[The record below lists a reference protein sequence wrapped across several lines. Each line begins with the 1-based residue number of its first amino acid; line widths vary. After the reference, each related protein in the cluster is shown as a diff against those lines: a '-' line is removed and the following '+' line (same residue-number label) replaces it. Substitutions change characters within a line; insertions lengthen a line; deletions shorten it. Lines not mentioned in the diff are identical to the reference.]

1 MSSGCR
7 VRLAAVLLAG
17 LLLPPAARAAD
28 RLDRIAA
35 DLDRI
40 ELRFWRAAGMAPDEN
55 YYRETAELLD
65 RLETNGRDV
74 QRILTRAR
82 FSHLPNMSEPTAELR
97 LLFQSLSRRLA
108 SSYTFRLKETSMTEY
123 EKTFRRSRSRRGG
136 RSRRDEPPPTL
147 ATVDIEE
154 YSRWLADVYEDNL
167 SRVSRRKGE
176 RNAGQDDT
184 LREKLAAYCSAVRT
198 LRIAL
203 VTLRQKGQGLSF

>member
-1 MSSGCR
+1 M
-7 VRLAAVLLAG
+7 AVLSFFVHFQVTKNGGEQRLSAVFRSVCRADTRRGRMPCPATAG
-17 LLLPPAARAAD
+17 RRRRPVSAPFVL
-28 RLDRIAA
+28 
-35 DLDRI
+35 
-40 ELRFWRAAGMAPDEN
+40 ERFPLGTCCTSSH
-55 YYRETAELLD
+55 TACRFAEK
-65 RLETNGRDV
+65 
-74 QRILTRAR
+74 AR
-82 FSHLPNMSEPTAELR
+82 FSR
-97 LLFQSLSRRLA
+97 SLQAQAALCRRLA